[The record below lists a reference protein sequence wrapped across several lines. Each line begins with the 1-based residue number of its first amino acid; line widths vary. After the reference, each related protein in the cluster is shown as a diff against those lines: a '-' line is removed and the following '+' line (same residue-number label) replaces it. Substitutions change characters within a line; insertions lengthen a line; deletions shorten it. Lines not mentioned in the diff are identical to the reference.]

1 MKTNS
6 NYKQR
11 LSTITTFIFDVDGV
25 FTNGEIYFYES
36 GETIRSLNAKD
47 GYALGVAIE
56 NGYKIAVITRGD
68 SQIVKNTF
76 AKIGVKD
83 VFLKVLNKGEVFD
96 SYLKENRL
104 SSSEVLYMGDDIPDY
119 ACVKNA
125 GIGTC
130 PRDAVKELRAIA
142 DYVSTFD
149 GGKGAVRDVIEQT
162 MRIQGKWF
170 APTL

>member
-11 LSTITTFIFDVDGV
+11 LSGITTFIFDIDGV
-25 FTNGEIYFYES
+25 FTNGEIFFHPN

-47 GYALGVAIE
+47 GYAIGEAIE
-56 NGYKIAVITRGD
+56 KGYNIAIITRGD
-68 SQIVKNTF
+68 SNIVKEGFEKVGVNAVF
-76 AKIGVKD
+76 IGVQ
-83 VFLKVLNKGEVFD
+83 NKEVVFD
-96 SYLKENRL
+96 KYLKDNNL
-104 SSSEVLYMGDDIPDY
+104 SIEEVLYMGDDLPDY
-119 ACVKNA
+119 HCIKKA

-130 PRDAVKELRAIA
+130 PRDAVKELRETA

-162 MRIQGKWF
+162 MRVQNQWF
-170 APTL
+170 KIE

>member
-11 LSTITTFIFDVDGV
+11 LSNITTFIFDVDGV
-25 FTNGEIYFYES
+25 FTNGEIYFHES

-47 GYALGVAIE
+47 GYALGTAIE
-56 NGYKIAVITRGD
+56 SGYKIAIITRGD

-76 AKIGVKD
+76 AKVGVKD
-83 VFLKVLNKGEVFD
+83 VFLSVMNKGDVFN
-96 SYLKENRL
+96 SFLKENNL
-104 SSSEVLYMGDDIPDY
+104 TKDEVLYMGDDIPDY
-119 ACVKNA
+119 DCVKNA

-130 PRDAVKELRAIA
+130 PRDAVKELRVMA

-162 MRIQGKWF
+162 MRLQGKWF
-170 APTL
+170 IPSL